1 MATVARLCARPAL
14 RVAAEEME
22 TEAAMEADILAW
34 WERSSGRLV
43 RGLAERH
50 QPPGNI
56 LENKISSDATSTV
69 NFSGRTGNQ
78 LECNRKN
85 SVEGFFQGLL
95 VLEVSGTSTR
105 AEGRLQLAKRDR
117 DSRVF
122 EI

>member
-1 MATVARLCARPAL
+1 MPTVARLCARPAL

-50 QPPGNI
+50 QPPG
-56 LENKISSDATSTV
+56 NKISSDATSTV